1 MIGTAPLSGIRV
13 LDVTTYLAGPLAT
26 RVLADLGATVLKVE
40 PPGGDVTRAGWR
52 HGDEAGGPGF
62 YWQALHGGRRSVA
75 IDLAAADGPE
85 RLTALAET
93 ADVVV
98 DNLRPG
104 VTARFGV
111 DGPSLRARFPHLV
124 TCAISGF
131 DPDAEL
137 AGISATD
144 GPVQAWAGS
153 VDLMQRWCGSALPM
167 PLQVGDIAGGSA
179 AAQGVLAALFD
190 RSRTGVGRHI
200 HVSLAGALTQWLAV
214 TDRRLTLAPP
224 ATLVLAGSDGVRFL
238 VQTPLR
244 FGAVLLQVLSLPADL
259 PRDEVAAAC
268 ARVAATDTGQA
279 WLDKLWAAGIP
290 AAPVRPLGVPDEAPP
305 LPPWTFD
312 GERADRPGPPPE
324 LDADRER
331 LWQ

>member
-1 MIGTAPLSGIRV
+1 MTSAPLAGIRV
-13 LDVTTYLAGPLAT
+13 LDMTTYLAGPLAT

-40 PPGGDVTRAGWR
+40 PPAGDVTRAGWR
-52 HGDEAGGPGF
+52 RGDDAGGASF
-62 YWQALHGGRRSVA
+62 YWRALHGGRRSVA
-75 IDLAAADGPE
+75 IDLATEEGRDQ
-85 RLTALAET
+85 LLNLAGS

-111 DGPSLRARFPHLV
+111 DGPSLRAHFPQLI
-124 TCAISGF
+124 TCAITGF
-131 DPDAEL
+131 DPTDEL

-153 VDLMQRWCGSALPM
+153 VDLMQRWCDVELPM
-167 PLQVGDIAGGSA
+167 PLQAGDIAGGSA

-190 RSRTGVGRHI
+190 RSRTGVGCHVE
-200 HVSLAGALTQWLAV
+200 VSLAGALTQWLAV
-214 TDRRLTLAPP
+214 TDRQLTLAKP
-224 ATLVLAGSDGVRFL
+224 ATLVLTGGDGARFL

-244 FGAVLLQVLSLPADL
+244 FASALLQVLGLPFDL
-259 PRDEVAAAC
+259 PREQVADAC
-268 ARVAATDTGQA
+268 VKVAATDTARA

-290 AAPVRPLGVPDEAPP
+290 AAPVRQLGAPDEAPP
-305 LPPWTFD
+305 LPPWAFD
-312 GERADRPGPPPE
+312 GERAPRPGPPPE

-331 LWQ
+331 LWE